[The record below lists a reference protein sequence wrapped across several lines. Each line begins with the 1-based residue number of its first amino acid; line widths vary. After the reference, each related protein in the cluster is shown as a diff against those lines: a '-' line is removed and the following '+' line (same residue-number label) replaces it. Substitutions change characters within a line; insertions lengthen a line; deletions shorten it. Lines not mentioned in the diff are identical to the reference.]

1 MSNATVTTW
10 LHGTA
15 GLNPAIQGQLLRS
28 VLLIAFLW
36 LLWWIAVRFGIN
48 RIDETTL
55 RYRTQKSLNYLIFIL
70 GFLLIGRIWFVGI
83 ESLATFLGL
92 LSAGLAISLKDAIV
106 SVVAWLFILSRRP
119 FEVGDRIQIGQFA
132 GDVIDQRIFQ
142 FTLMEIGNWVDADQT
157 TGRIIHIPNS
167 IVFTEPQANYSKGT
181 RYIWNEIPVLLTFE
195 SDWQS
200 AKKILQ
206 EIVSKRTQQLEESA
220 QQDLRRA
227 SSRFMLR
234 HIDFEPRVY
243 TNVKDSGVLLTLRY
257 LCEPRRRRLSAEVI
271 WEDILHA
278 FADHDNIDF
287 AYPTLRYYDN
297 TVEGKEGARAARPG
311 PTA

>member
-1 MSNATVTTW
+1 M
-10 LHGTA
+10 
-15 GLNPAIQGQLLRS
+15 QGQLLRS

-36 LLWWIAVRFGIN
+36 LLWWIAVRFGIS

-257 LCEPRRRRLSAEVI
+257 LCEPRRRRVSAEVI

-278 FADHDNIDF
+278 FADHNNIDF

-311 PTA
+311 ATA